1 MMPMPPTE
9 HSAAILAY
17 HQRTKHRLE
26 RYAAG
31 PETLDWDAQPDPFRR
46 FAGAPFTL
54 LPLPADE
61 EKVAWTRI
69 FTPGAVAPH
78 AASLESLGLLLELS
92 FALSAWKEFGP
103 DRWAQR
109 CNPSSGNLHPTEVY
123 LLARGLAD
131 LSDGLYHYAPKEHGL
146 EQRAL
151 PGPLAGPDAPAE
163 PDAFDTASASDQP
176 SAFNAPSSPDQPAP
190 DASNVPN
197 ASEAPNAPA
206 APRLLV
212 GFSSIHWR
220 EAWKYGERA
229 FRYCQLDMGHAI
241 GALRYAAAVLGWR
254 LQPVALTHA
263 EIAVLLGL
271 DRTDDFAN
279 AEREEPEAVFE
290 LLLSPQTRPTLPAS
304 VAGAPT
310 LADTGSHADDAGAQA
325 NAPSGARTQAAADA
339 AALAGWLASAVWSGQ
354 ANRLDRH
361 PMYRWPVID
370 EVAQASRRTMRPA
383 IEALPPLAA
392 RRLLPAT
399 EAKAADLIRSRR
411 SAQRF
416 DRRARLEADKFW
428 PMMAAL
434 MPQTPEGQAT
444 IPWDSTSAP
453 AAVHAVLF
461 AHRIDGLAPGAYLL
475 PRHPEALPALQA
487 ALSHLAWTPAP
498 GSPPDVPLYEL
509 TQNPALAGTL
519 RTLSCHQAIGADAV
533 FVVALLAQFDKTLE
547 HAPWHYRD
555 LLQEAGLIG
564 QVLYLEAEAAGLRG
578 TGIGCYFDDSVH
590 ELLGL
595 NAALPDSPTGHWQV
609 LYHFS
614 VGLPVPDT
622 RITSSPPYDKE
633 NRP

>member
-1 MMPMPPTE
+1 MSALTHWLALQGFPGPLAR
-9 HSAAILAY
+9 HSNGDTPRMRAAGQGQDAIVLAY
-17 HQRTKHRLE
+17 HQRTKHRLD

-46 FAGAPFTL
+46 FAGAPL
-54 LPLPADE
+54 VSLPLPADGDT
-61 EKVAWTRI
+61 ATWTQL
-69 FTPGAVAPH
+69 FTPGAIAPH
-78 AASLESLGLLLELS
+78 APNLDSLGLLLELS

-131 LSDGLYHYAPKEHGL
+131 LNDGLYHYAPKEHGL
-146 EQRAL
+146 EQRACFEVA
-151 PGPLAGPDAPAE
+151 PESGACASPLV
-163 PDAFDTASASDQP
+163 
-176 SAFNAPSSPDQPAP
+176 QPAP
-190 DASNVPN
+190 GAVH
-197 ASEAPNAPA
+197 AP

-254 LQPVALTHA
+254 LREVALTHA
-263 EIAVLLGL
+263 ETAGLLGL
-271 DRTDDFAN
+271 DRAEDFAS
-279 AEREEPEAVFE
+279 AEREEPEAIFE
-290 LLLSPQTRPTLPAS
+290 LLLSAETGPTLPAAEAGTPACAD
-304 VAGAPT
+304 VAKTETGA
-310 LADTGSHADDAGAQA
+310 TGTGADAGAALIDWLA
-325 NAPSGARTQAAADA
+325 NATWR
-339 AALAGWLASAVWSGQ
+339 GQ

-370 EVAQASRRTMRPA
+370 EVAQASRCTERPLIA
-383 IEALPPLAA
+383 PLPPLAA

-434 MPQTPEGQAT
+434 MPQTPQGEAT
-444 IPWDSTSAP
+444 LPWDALSAP
-453 AAVHAVLF
+453 TAVHAVLF
-461 AHRIDGLAPGAYLL
+461 AHRIDGLVPGAYCL
-475 PRHPEALPALQA
+475 PRHASAQPALQA
-487 ALSHLAWTPAP
+487 AMPHLAWAPVPGRPA
-498 GSPPDVPLYEL
+498 DIPLYEL
-509 TQNPALAGTL
+509 TQNPALAGTV

-533 FVVALLAQFDKTLE
+533 FVVALLAQFDETFE
-547 HAPWHYRD
+547 QAPWRYRE

-564 QVLYLEAEAAGLRG
+564 QALYLEAEAAGLRG
-578 TGIGCYFDDSVH
+578 TGIGCYFDDAMH

-595 NAALPDSPTGHWQV
+595 SGPLSDLATGPWQV

-614 VGLPVPDT
+614 VGQPLPDT

>member
-1 MMPMPPTE
+1 MTAPE
-9 HSAAILAY
+9 HSAAVLAY

-46 FAGAPFTL
+46 FADAPFVS
-54 LPLPADE
+54 LPLPADHD
-61 EKVAWTRI
+61 KTTWTQL
-69 FTPGAVAPH
+69 FSPGAIAPH
-78 AASLESLGLLLELS
+78 APNLHSLGLLLELS

-109 CNPSSGNLHPTEVY
+109 CNPSSGNLHPTEIY
-123 LLARGLAD
+123 LLARGLTD
-131 LSDGLYHYAPKEHGL
+131 LKDGLYHYAPKEHGL
-146 EQRAL
+146 EQRADFV
-151 PGPLAGPDAPAE
+151 GAPA
-163 PDAFDTASASDQP
+163 P
-176 SAFNAPSSPDQPAP
+176 
-190 DASNVPN
+190 
-197 ASEAPNAPA
+197 

-254 LQPVALTHA
+254 LREVALSHA
-263 EIAVLLGL
+263 EVAALLGL
-271 DRTDDFAN
+271 DRAEDFAS

-290 LLLSPQTRPTLPAS
+290 LLLSPESRATLPA
-304 VAGAPT
+304 
-310 LADTGSHADDAGAQA
+310 ADTGAVLADWFNG
-325 NAPSGARTQAAADA
+325 
-339 AALAGWLASAVWSGQ
+339 AVWQGQ

-370 EVAQASRRTMRPA
+370 EVAQASRRSARPA
-383 IEALPPLAA
+383 VNPLPPLAA

-428 PMMAAL
+428 PMLAAL
-434 MPQTPEGQAT
+434 MPQTPQGEAT
-444 IPWDSTSAP
+444 LPWDALSAP
-453 AAVHAVLF
+453 TAVHAVLF
-461 AHRIDGLAPGAYLL
+461 AHRIDGLEPGAYLL
-475 PRHPEALPALQA
+475 PRHASALPALQTA
-487 ALSHLAWTPAP
+487 MPHLAWAPVPGRPA
-498 GSPPDVPLYEL
+498 DIPLYEL
-509 TQNPALAGTL
+509 TQNPALAGTV

-533 FVVALLAQFDKTLE
+533 FVVALLAQLDETFE
-547 HAPWHYRD
+547 NAPWRYRER
-555 LLQEAGLIG
+555 LQEAGLIG
-564 QVLYLEAEAAGLRG
+564 QTLYLEAEAAGLRG
-578 TGIGCYFDDSVH
+578 TGIGCYFDDAMH

-595 NAALPDSPTGHWQV
+595 SGPLSDAPAGQWQV